1 MTALYRQVNK
11 IPRRIAMYVLMLA
24 GITILYNAFIV
35 VLARAPAFSM
45 LPYKMTVALIGV
57 ITLRAVDDFV
67 LTEVNTYN
75 LMKRNPVGYAIY
87 IMAYAII
94 IAGALSGA

>member
-1 MTALYRQVNK
+1 MTALFKRLNK
-11 IPRRIAMYVLMLA
+11 IPRRIAVYMLMLA
-24 GITILYNAFIV
+24 GIAIFYNAFIV
-35 VLARAPAFSM
+35 VLAQAPALSM

-67 LTEVNTYN
+67 LTEINTN
-75 LMKRNPVGYAIY
+75 ELMRTNPVGYAIY